1 MCCLLVLIIMMIII
15 MQQVR
20 CRRGQEGERWAAQ
33 VGDGWPTVRSS
44 EQSPPVAGHDD
55 QDDDQ
60 EEGDGSGVDNDQVLF
75 SNIDLRRINTLPSP
89 PSSRTKSRPM
99 PRFEFFRVVPW
110 NNDTLSGWPRK
121 GQPLWSLV
129 EIFENP
135 FRLWCLSGF
144 FMGSSG
150 KAWLA
155 IHGTVAPGWVLPSH
169 RYYSRGISYML
180 TRNQW
185 GRSCN
190 MQTNCCKIG
199 LVMHCMQM
207 DI

>member
-1 MCCLLVLIIMMIII
+1 MGRRGRGGHLRWGTVGQRSEALSRAHQWLDMMIVMMI
-15 MQQVR
+15 
-20 CRRGQEGERWAAQ
+20 RRR
-33 VGDGWPTVRSS
+33 
-44 EQSPPVAGHDD
+44 
-55 QDDDQ
+55 
-60 EEGDGSGVDNDQVLF
+60 GDGSGVDNDQVLF